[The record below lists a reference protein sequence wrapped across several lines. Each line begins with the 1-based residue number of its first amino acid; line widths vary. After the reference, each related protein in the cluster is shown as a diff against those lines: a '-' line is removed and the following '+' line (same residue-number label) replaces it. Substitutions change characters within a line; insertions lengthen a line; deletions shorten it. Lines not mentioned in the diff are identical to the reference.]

1 MVVEECMFD
10 PYVAHANNYIQP
22 CPAHEM
28 TCKDIAQ
35 SKAVFLTVILSVQT
49 KQRPQS
55 HGVWRL
61 PFFTYIYMMVRSIT
75 GSSLHMFGEGLVFK
89 TSL

>member
-28 TCKDIAQ
+28 TCKDIAHRA
-35 SKAVFLTVILSVQT
+35 KL
-49 KQRPQS
+49 
-55 HGVWRL
+55 
-61 PFFTYIYMMVRSIT
+61 FF
-75 GSSLHMFGEGLVFK
+75 
-89 TSL
+89 

>member
-35 SKAVFLTVILSVQT
+35 SKAVFLTVILSPS
-49 KQRPQS
+49 RPNKDLNLMAC
-55 HGVWRL
+55 GDF
-61 PFFTYIYMMVRSIT
+61 PFLHIYT
-75 GSSLHMFGEGLVFK
+75 
-89 TSL
+89 